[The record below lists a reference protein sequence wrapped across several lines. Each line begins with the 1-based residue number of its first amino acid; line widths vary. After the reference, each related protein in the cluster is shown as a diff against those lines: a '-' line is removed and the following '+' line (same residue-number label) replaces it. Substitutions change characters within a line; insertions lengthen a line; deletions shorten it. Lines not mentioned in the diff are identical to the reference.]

1 MNRSS
6 TSALPPKQDGIPVDD
21 DRALTGA
28 NGMNDLDQSFLEY
41 QTAARA
47 RRLAEDWLAAFERAL
62 ASRDVALIGTQFH
75 QDCHWRDILAF
86 TWHLTPVAGRD
97 HVAARLAEEHEH
109 TAAHGFHLPSGRRP
123 PRQVRRLGIDS
134 IEAIFAFDTA
144 DGHGAGIIRLSPDIE
159 AGGQMKAWL
168 LSTTLETLAGHAE
181 RIGANR
187 PTGAAYSRNF
197 GGDNWADARRKANA
211 YDDRDP
217 VVLVIGGAQ
226 SGLSIAARLN
236 QLDIDTLVV
245 EKWPRIGD
253 SWRKRYHSLALHN
266 SIHLNHLPYMEFP
279 PTWPKYIPK
288 DMLGNWFEFYAD
300 AMEINCWTDT
310 EFVAAAWDEPAKSWT
325 ARLQRP
331 DGTERIVRPR
341 HLVFANGVSSYPMI
355 PELPGLEDFKGEVVH
370 SEGFDSGAGWERRN
384 ALILGTGSS
393 ANDIALDLHSHGVN
407 TTLIQRGSTT
417 VVSIDPS
424 ARLNEAIW
432 DEGGALEDCDLIVSS
447 STPPLIIKAYQSVTK
462 RMLELDKEM
471 IEGLRGIGF
480 KHDVGEDR
488 TGHQMKYFRRGG
500 GYNLDAGS
508 SALMIKGELG
518 LLQYDRIERFTAEG
532 ALLKDGS
539 TVPADLIVL
548 ATGYFPQVELVRRA
562 LGEEMVERIGPV
574 WGIDADGELSNMYKR
589 TAQEGLWFIAGGLA
603 QCRIYSKYMALQIK
617 AMELG
622 RLRPL

>member
-1 MNRSS
+1 
-6 TSALPPKQDGIPVDD
+6 
-21 DRALTGA
+21 
-28 NGMNDLDQSFLEY
+28 MNDFDPSFLEF
-41 QTAARA
+41 QAAAQA
-47 RRLAEDWLAAFERAL
+47 RHAAEDWLAAFETAL
-62 ASRDVALIGTQFH
+62 VSQDAAQIAGLFH

-86 TWHLTPVAGRD
+86 TWHLTPLEGQAT
-97 HVAARLAEEHEH
+97 VAARLAAEQAR
-109 TAAHGFHLPSGRRP
+109 TGAFGFHLPPNRKP
-123 PRQVRRLGIDS
+123 PRKVRRLGIDS
-134 IEAIFAFDTA
+134 IEAIFEFKTR
-144 DGHGAGIIRLSPDIE
+144 DGRGAGIVRLSPPSGD
-159 AGGQMKAWL
+159 GTGQTKAWL
-168 LSTTLETLAGHAE
+168 LSTTLESLDGHEE
-181 RIGANR
+181 RTGANR

-197 GGDNWADARRKANA
+197 GGDNWADMRRKASA
-211 YDDRDP
+211 YDDRQP
-217 VVLVIGGAQ
+217 AVLVIGGAQ

-236 QLDIDTLVV
+236 QVGVDTLVV

-310 EFVAAAWDEPAKSWT
+310 EFVGGTWNETEKCWT
-325 ARLQRP
+325 ARLKRS
-331 DGTERIVRPR
+331 DGSERVLQPR
-341 HLVFANGVSSYPMI
+341 HLVFANGVSCYPMI
-355 PELPGLEDFKGEVVH
+355 PDLPGLEDFKGAVIH
-370 SEGFDSGAGWERRN
+370 SEGFDSGSACTGRN

-432 DEGGALEDCDLIVSS
+432 DEGGALEDCDLVVSS
-447 STPPLIIKAYQSVTK
+447 ATPPLILKGYRSVTK
-462 RMLELDKEM
+462 RMMELDKAM
-471 IEGLRGIGF
+471 IEGLKGIGF
-480 KHDVGEDR
+480 KHDVGEDG

-518 LLQYDRIERFTAEG
+518 LLQYDRIERFTADG

-548 ATGYFPQVELVRRA
+548 ATGYYPQIELVRRA
-562 LGEEMVERIGPV
+562 LGEAMAERVGPV
-574 WGIDADGELSNMYKR
+574 WGIGADGELSNMFKR
-589 TAQEGLWFIAGGLA
+589 TPQEGLWFIAGGLA
-603 QCRIYSKYMALQIK
+603 QCRINSKYLALQIK

-622 RLRPL
+622 KLGPL

>member
-1 MNRSS
+1 
-6 TSALPPKQDGIPVDD
+6 
-21 DRALTGA
+21 
-28 NGMNDLDQSFLEY
+28 MNDFDQAFLEF
-41 QTAARA
+41 QAAEQA
-47 RRLAEDWLAAFERAL
+47 RRSAEDWLAAFGTAL
-62 ASRDVALIGTQFH
+62 ASRDAARIAALFH
-75 QDCHWRDILAF
+75 EDCHWQDVLAF

-97 HVAARLAEEHEH
+97 DVATRLAAEQERTAAR
-109 TAAHGFHLPSGRRP
+109 GFHLPAGRKP
-123 PRQVRRLGIDS
+123 PRNVKRLGIDS
-134 IEAIFAFDTA
+134 VEAIFEFKTAF
-144 DGHGAGIIRLSPDIE
+144 GRGAGIIRLAPASD
-159 AGGQMKAWL
+159 AGDAMKAWL
-168 LSTTLETLAGHAE
+168 ISTTLEALEGNDE
-181 RIGANR
+181 KIGANR

-197 GGDNWADARRKANA
+197 GGDNWADMRRKASA
-211 YDDRDP
+211 YDDREP
-217 VVLVIGGAQ
+217 TVLVIGGAQ
-226 SGLSIAARLN
+226 AGLSIAARLN
-236 QLDIDTLVV
+236 MQGVDTLVV

-279 PTWPKYIPK
+279 PTWPNYIPK

-300 AMEINCWTDT
+300 AMAINCWTDT
-310 EFVAAAWDEPAKSWT
+310 EFVGGTWDETAKCWT
-325 ARLQRP
+325 ARLQRS
-331 DGTERIVRPR
+331 DGTERVVRPR
-341 HLVFANGVSSYPMI
+341 HLVFANGVSCYPMI
-355 PELPGLEDFKGEVVH
+355 PELPGLDDFKGEVIH
-370 SEGFDSGAGWERRN
+370 SEGFDSGAGWKGKN
-384 ALILGTGSS
+384 AVILGTGSS

-432 DEGGALEDCDLIVSS
+432 DEGGPLEDCDLIVSS
-447 STPPLIIKAYQSVTK
+447 ATPPLIIKAYKAVVQ

-471 IEGLRGIGF
+471 IAGLKDIGF
-480 KHDVGEDR
+480 KHDIGEDE

-518 LLQYDRIERFTAEG
+518 LLQYDRIERFSADG
-532 ALLKDGS
+532 ALLKDGT

-548 ATGYFPQVELVRRA
+548 ATGYYPQMELVRRA

-574 WGIDADGELSNMYKR
+574 WGIGKDGELNNMYKR

-603 QCRIYSKYMALQIK
+603 QCRINSKYMALQIK

-622 RLRPL
+622 ILRPLSAE

>member
-1 MNRSS
+1 
-6 TSALPPKQDGIPVDD
+6 
-21 DRALTGA
+21 
-28 NGMNDLDQSFLEY
+28 MNDLDQSFLEY

-134 IEAIFAFDTA
+134 IEAIFAFETA

-325 ARLQRP
+325 ARLKNS
-331 DGTERIVRPR
+331 DGTERVVRPR
-341 HLVFANGVSSYPMI
+341 HLVVANGVSSYPMI

-622 RLRPL
+622 RLGPL